1 MKLSLVRDQRRGFT
15 LIELLVVIAI
25 IAILI
30 GLLLPAVQKVRE
42 AAARMSCQNNLKQ
55 WGIAL
60 HSFHDANQQLP
71 YGTSPPGVVP
81 SAVAGGWGPSWFVW
95 LLPYVEQAP
104 MYAQLDMKQGFWNV
118 ALNNNALNNF
128 APKVLQCPSSPLPLG
143 TANNTNTGATNNST
157 SYVGIS
163 GATNDPTSRYIW
175 PNSANN
181 QAGNIVNAGGVLT
194 ISGAGKITLVGISDG
209 TSNTL
214 AISEQSDW
222 IQLVGGLKRDLRAS
236 QPHGFNMGFNQNTSP
251 GPTVASGDNRSFN
264 VTTIRYPIN
273 FKNNLPT
280 SVDSAGCCVCAGGT
294 TGSFGIC
301 SNSGTNTPLNSA
313 HTGGVNAALCDGS
326 VRFIRD
332 SIPLATLQFFAIRDD
347 GQVINVDQ

>member
-1 MKLSLVRDQRRGFT
+1 MKLFIRRNERRGFT

-60 HSFHDANQQLP
+60 HSFHDANGQLP

-81 SAVAGGWGPSWFVW
+81 NAITGGWGPAWMVY

-104 MYAQLDMKQGFWNV
+104 MYSQLDIKQGFWNV
-118 ALNNNALNNF
+118 PLNNNALNNF
-128 APKVLQCPSSPLPLG
+128 SPKVMQCPSSPLPLG
-143 TANNTNTGATNNST
+143 TANNTATGATNNST
-157 SYVGIS
+157 SYVGIA
-163 GATNDPTSRYIW
+163 GATNDPASRYIW
-175 PNSANN
+175 PGSANN
-181 QAGNIVNAGGVLT
+181 QNGNLVNGGGVLT
-194 ISGAGKITLVGISDG
+194 VSGAGKITLVGISDG

-222 IQLVGGLKRDLRAS
+222 IQLVGGLKRDIRAS

-264 VTTIRYPIN
+264 TTTIRYAIN
-273 FKNNLPT
+273 FKTNLPLT
-280 SVDSAGCCVCAGGT
+280 VDSASCCACAGGSV
-294 TGSFGIC
+294 GSYGIC
-301 SNSGTNTPLNSA
+301 FNSGANTPLNSA

-332 SIPLATLQFFAIRDD
+332 SIPLVTLQFFAIRDD
-347 GQVINVDQ
+347 GQVINVD